1 MFHNTSSLRAD
12 ARLRAPSLPLQ
23 HALTAL
29 ILIAAAL
36 VQARGGLN
44 LDVSWFITFAE
55 RVYSGAIAYIDVSDP
70 NPPASIMIYV
80 PAIALSQWTGLKIEA
95 LVVAMTLLMA
105 TAAARS
111 TSAYDP
117 TASRWTYL
125 ATLVGLTIA
134 PGAMFAER
142 EHYAAIAAIPATSA
156 MLAAANGQQLTRHLR
171 MIAGGYAALIVAFKP
186 HFAAG
191 LAIPAIYATIR
202 RRSLAWISPAEFLS
216 CLILLAAYV
225 GASYIAYPAYFT
237 DALPE
242 AIRLYSAA
250 HASIEMG
257 VTSEAMWF
265 GAAIS
270 LSALFV
276 AFSTTLSR
284 VATGAALSAF
294 GFMIAGLA
302 QQKYQIN
309 HASAAVA
316 LATIP
321 LIEASLCGRISN
333 IVAKAMIL
341 TEIVLAP
348 LVMRAHCSL
357 AQTAGEP
364 AMVEA
369 IKTLLPPNGRLAAIS
384 DNIETMFPA
393 ARNTGATWVYHY
405 NSMYRSGTARWL
417 RDHQT
422 GVVPVDYLNQVIADD
437 RAVLVQ
443 DIVLYQPDVLIID
456 NAEIRAREFAVPA
469 IAAAMAN
476 YEMART
482 VTTATTGE
490 AELWVRKI
498 DSRQRSGLAQLAMN

>member
-1 MFHNTSSLRAD
+1 M
-12 ARLRAPSLPLQ
+12 
-23 HALTAL
+23 
-29 ILIAAAL
+29 
-36 VQARGGLN
+36 GL
-44 LDVSWFITFAE
+44 
-55 RVYSGAIAYIDVSDP
+55 
-70 NPPASIMIYV
+70 
-80 PAIALSQWTGLKIEA
+80 
-95 LVVAMTLLMA
+95 
-105 TAAARS
+105 
-111 TSAYDP
+111 
-117 TASRWTYL
+117 
-125 ATLVGLTIA
+125 
-134 PGAMFAER
+134 
-142 EHYAAIAAIPATSA
+142 
-156 MLAAANGQQLTRHLR
+156 
-171 MIAGGYAALIVAFKP
+171 
-186 HFAAG
+186 
-191 LAIPAIYATIR
+191 
-202 RRSLAWISPAEFLS
+202 
-216 CLILLAAYV
+216 
-225 GASYIAYPAYFT
+225 
-237 DALPE
+237 
-242 AIRLYSAA
+242 
-250 HASIEMG
+250 
-257 VTSEAMWF
+257 TSEAMWF

-270 LSALFV
+270 LSAVFV

-321 LIEASLCGRISN
+321 LIEASFSGRITN
-333 IVAKAMIL
+333 LIAKAVIL

-393 ARNTGATWVYHY
+393 ARHTGATWVYHY

-417 RDHQT
+417 RDHQP
-422 GVVPVDYLNQVIADD
+422 GVAPVDYLNQVIADD

-443 DIVLYQPDVLIID
+443 DIVRYQPDVIIID

-469 IAAAMAN
+469 IAAAMAK

-490 AELWVRKI
+490 AELWVRKT
-498 DSRQRSGLAQLAMN
+498 R